1 MSSPAQREDCPQYFE
16 RHRAECVG
24 LRPLEARP
32 MLRFGALYP
41 KAPAMYS
48 HQDSDT
54 VVSRPHLRPPAP
66 LAFRP
71 KRTPAAR
78 PGRAA
83 QANTDNV
90 PPDRAARDIRP
101 TSTAF
106 GAETM
111 VSFAEPIARLRAV
124 NARLQALVS
133 SVAADESRR
142 AEVQESSRAEG
153 QPTRNGDEESDVQA
167 MERRLLEAYVHM
179 SMESEGR
186 VL

>member
-1 MSSPAQREDCPQYFE
+1 
-16 RHRAECVG
+16 
-24 LRPLEARP
+24 
-32 MLRFGALYP
+32 
-41 KAPAMYS
+41 
-48 HQDSDT
+48 
-54 VVSRPHLRPPAP
+54 
-66 LAFRP
+66 
-71 KRTPAAR
+71 
-78 PGRAA
+78 
-83 QANTDNV
+83 
-90 PPDRAARDIRP
+90 
-101 TSTAF
+101 
-106 GAETM
+106 M